1 MGIEETEQG
10 SRLHRHF
17 EKVHQQG
24 ERAAALTR
32 QLLAFARRQILEPRN
47 VDLNNTVVETLNL
60 LEKVLGSNIEIRA
73 NLAPDLSVVR
83 ADPTQLEQVVMNLC
97 INARDAMPEGGS
109 LIIDTQ
115 NINFDEKFCSMQPL
129 AHPGDYT
136 ILSVTDSGT
145 GMDQATMDRIFE
157 PFFTTKE
164 VGKGTGLGLATIYGI
179 VRQHNG
185 FVQVYSEVGLGST
198 FRVYLPAADVKA
210 EASRPTETAQPVR
223 GGTETLLLAED
234 HEGLRQLAIET
245 LSGLGYEVLVTTD
258 GEQALAEFERHR
270 DRISLV
276 ILDVVMPKLSGPE
289 VYERITQQAPEFPV
303 VFATGY
309 SADIALLQRAQAK
322 GLPILQKPYAPRDLA
337 RKVRESLDRPRLIR
351 PTLPSHSAAPSS
363 SSPAPSPRP
372 VVPTPS

>member
-1 MGIEETEQG
+1 MIGAILGWADMGLEETEAG

-47 VDLNNTVVETLNL
+47 VDLNNTVIETLNL

-73 NLAPDLSVVR
+73 NLAPDLAVVR

-97 INARDAMPEGGS
+97 INARDAMPTGGS
-109 LIIDTQ
+109 LIIDTT
-115 NINFDEKFCSMQPL
+115 NFTFDERFCAMQPL
-129 AHPGDYT
+129 AHLGSYT
-136 ILSVTDSGT
+136 VLAVTDSGT
-145 GMDQATMDRIFE
+145 GMDAATLDRIFE

-164 VGKGTGLGLATIYGI
+164 LGKGTGLGLATIYGI

-185 FVQVYSEVGLGST
+185 FIQVYSELGLGST
-198 FRVYLPAADVKA
+198 FRVYLPVADVVT
-210 EASRPTETAQPVR
+210 EASRPAEIPQPVR
-223 GGTETLLLAED
+223 GGTETLLVAED

-245 LSGLGYEVLVTTD
+245 LSGLGYEVIVATD
-258 GEQALAEFERHR
+258 GEQALAEFQRNCS
-270 DRISLV
+270 RISL
-276 ILDVVMPKLSGPE
+276 ILLDVVMPKLSGPE
-289 VYERITQQAPEFPV
+289 VYERICAHAPGFPV

-309 SADIALLQRAQAK
+309 SADIAMLQKAQAK

-337 RKVRESLDRPRLIR
+337 RKIRETLDR
-351 PTLPSHSAAPSS
+351 HYAVSS
-363 SSPAPSPRP
+363 NQ
-372 VVPTPS
+372 